1 MVNEQLSLIKEM
13 FSKMH
18 SHDQEHLAAI
28 FSESSRLIVEAPAG
42 SGKTKILISKIAY
55 NIATNQIPL
64 HKKIL
69 ALTFSVNAAYK
80 VKKDVANNIPELTEN
95 FNSNPSLLNNLITV
109 TNFHGFSRRVLKK
122 YGRLLNVTLKN
133 IDSLEGVS
141 DSSMDELNRLNL
153 GLSEP
158 DMQWITDFNSAIVS
172 NRINFRRNH
181 EIFLKY
187 LSYVDEFFLPQNKI
201 PFNGYLVYLLEL
213 FKIQPQLKSFYN
225 LLYPII
231 IVDEFQDTN
240 SLAWEIIKNL
250 VTDKSKLWL
259 FGDSLQ
265 RIYGF
270 IGAIED
276 LMSIAQKEFSMEKIE
291 LRTNYRF
298 KDNPNLLHFDKNIRE
313 CAKHISNPQPKT
325 EASVLTYA
333 FSNIAEE
340 NEWCIHYIQKFLS
353 DNETDKLAILIKQ
366 RSPDITMLLQ
376 RLDEEN
382 ITFFYALFNDDDNDY
397 INFHKTALEVFIKLL
412 QEKYPRNISKQ
423 FLESY
428 FHVIEDRYRDGSP
441 TEKSLLVLLSAFIN
455 NLQTEYLFL
464 DRDEK
469 ILYIKDILSNRS
481 LKQSMEYIDAKV
493 ILSTVHGA
501 KGLEW
506 DHVIVRGMK
515 NYSFPS
521 FTLCGKCSRHKYV
534 RSECRLNTGSI
545 AQDQEAT
552 KYFLEELSV
561 FYVAATRARKTLCMT
576 TNNERINNSG
586 ISYNSQLSCFLRMP
600 GIVVDLRWNLSHI

>member
-353 DNETDKLAILIKQ
+353 DNETYKLAILIKQ

-586 ISYNSQLSCFLRMP
+586 ISFNSQLSCFLRMP
-600 GIVVDLRWNLSHI
+600 GIVSDLR

>member
-69 ALTFSVNAAYK
+69 ALTFSVNAACK

-298 KDNPNLLHFDKNIRE
+298 NDNPNLLHFDKNIRE

-412 QEKYPRNISKQ
+412 QEKYPRNISRQ

-441 TEKSLLVLLSAFIN
+441 TEKSLLVLLSAFIK

-600 GIVVDLRWNLSHI
+600 GIVVDLR

>member
-382 ITFFYALFNDDDNDY
+382 VTFFYALFNDDDNDY

-428 FHVIEDRYRDGSP
+428 FRVIEDRYRDGSP

-586 ISYNSQLSCFLRMP
+586 ISFNSQLSCFLRMP
-600 GIVVDLRWNLSHI
+600 GIVADLR

>member
-28 FSESSRLIVEAPAG
+28 FSDSSRLIVEAPAG

-122 YGRLLNVTLKN
+122 YGRLLNVALKN

-600 GIVVDLRWNLSHI
+600 GIVVDLR

>member
-397 INFHKTALEVFIKLL
+397 INFHKKALEVFIKLL
-412 QEKYPRNISKQ
+412 QEKYPRNISRQ

-600 GIVVDLRWNLSHI
+600 GIVVDLR

>member
-1 MVNEQLSLIKEM
+1 M
-13 FSKMH
+13 
-18 SHDQEHLAAI
+18 
-28 FSESSRLIVEAPAG
+28 
-42 SGKTKILISKIAY
+42 
-55 NIATNQIPL
+55 
-64 HKKIL
+64 
-69 ALTFSVNAAYK
+69 
-80 VKKDVANNIPELTEN
+80 
-95 FNSNPSLLNNLITV
+95 
-109 TNFHGFSRRVLKK
+109 
-122 YGRLLNVTLKN
+122 
-133 IDSLEGVS
+133 
-141 DSSMDELNRLNL
+141 
-153 GLSEP
+153 
-158 DMQWITDFNSAIVS
+158 
-172 NRINFRRNH
+172 
-181 EIFLKY
+181 
-187 LSYVDEFFLPQNKI
+187 
-201 PFNGYLVYLLEL
+201 
-213 FKIQPQLKSFYN
+213 
-225 LLYPII
+225 
-231 IVDEFQDTN
+231 
-240 SLAWEIIKNL
+240 
-250 VTDKSKLWL
+250 
-259 FGDSLQ
+259 
-265 RIYGF
+265 
-270 IGAIED
+270 
-276 LMSIAQKEFSMEKIE
+276 
-291 LRTNYRF
+291 
-298 KDNPNLLHFDKNIRE
+298 HFDKNIRE

-600 GIVVDLRWNLSHI
+600 GIVVDLR

>member
-122 YGRLLNVTLKN
+122 YGRLLNVTLKD

-172 NRINFRRNH
+172 NRINFRSNH

-240 SLAWEIIKNL
+240 SLAWEIIKDL

-428 FHVIEDRYRDGSP
+428 FHIIEAKYKDGSP

-464 DRDEK
+464 DRDDK
-469 ILYIKDILSNRS
+469 VSYIKDILSNRS
-481 LKQSMEYIDAKV
+481 LKQSMEYVDAKI

-506 DHVIVRGMK
+506 DHIMVRGMK

-521 FTLCGKCSRHKYV
+521 FALCGKCSKHKYV
-534 RSECRLNTGSI
+534 HGECRLNTGSI
-545 AQDQEAT
+545 SQDQEAT

-600 GIVVDLRWNLSHI
+600 GIVVDLR

>member
-181 EIFLKY
+181 EIILKY

-340 NEWCIHYIQKFLS
+340 NEWCIHYTQKFLS

-412 QEKYPRNISKQ
+412 QEKYPRNISRQ

-600 GIVVDLRWNLSHI
+600 GIVVDLR

>member
-172 NRINFRRNH
+172 NRKNFRRNH

-298 KDNPNLLHFDKNIRE
+298 NDNPNLLHFDKNIRE

-412 QEKYPRNISKQ
+412 QEKYPRNISRQ

-441 TEKSLLVLLSAFIN
+441 TEKSLLVLLSAFIK

-600 GIVVDLRWNLSHI
+600 GIVVDLR

>member
-298 KDNPNLLHFDKNIRE
+298 NDNPNLLHFDKNIRE

-412 QEKYPRNISKQ
+412 QEKYPRNISRQ

-600 GIVVDLRWNLSHI
+600 GIVVDLR

>member
-428 FHVIEDRYRDGSP
+428 FRVIEDRYRDGSP

-600 GIVVDLRWNLSHI
+600 GIVADLR

>member
-172 NRINFRRNH
+172 NRINFKSNH

-259 FGDSLQ
+259 FGDFLQ

-397 INFHKTALEVFIKLL
+397 INFHKTA
-412 QEKYPRNISKQ
+412 
-423 FLESY
+423 
-428 FHVIEDRYRDGSP
+428 
-441 TEKSLLVLLSAFIN
+441 
-455 NLQTEYLFL
+455 
-464 DRDEK
+464 
-469 ILYIKDILSNRS
+469 
-481 LKQSMEYIDAKV
+481 
-493 ILSTVHGA
+493 
-501 KGLEW
+501 
-506 DHVIVRGMK
+506 
-515 NYSFPS
+515 
-521 FTLCGKCSRHKYV
+521 
-534 RSECRLNTGSI
+534 
-545 AQDQEAT
+545 
-552 KYFLEELSV
+552 
-561 FYVAATRARKTLCMT
+561 
-576 TNNERINNSG
+576 
-586 ISYNSQLSCFLRMP
+586 
-600 GIVVDLRWNLSHI
+600 

>member
-122 YGRLLNVTLKN
+122 YGRLLNVALKN

-313 CAKHISNPQPKT
+313 CAKHIYNPQPKT

-600 GIVVDLRWNLSHI
+600 GIVVDLR

>member
-382 ITFFYALFNDDDNDY
+382 VTFFYALFNDDDNDY

-428 FHVIEDRYRDGSP
+428 FRVIEDRYRDGSP

-600 GIVVDLRWNLSHI
+600 GIVVDLR

>member
-28 FSESSRLIVEAPAG
+28 FSDSSRLIVEAPAG

-122 YGRLLNVTLKN
+122 YGRLLNVALKN

-412 QEKYPRNISKQ
+412 QEKYPRNISKH

-600 GIVVDLRWNLSHI
+600 GIVADLR

>member
-80 VKKDVANNIPELTEN
+80 VKKDVANNIPELTES

-501 KGLEW
+501 KGMEW

-600 GIVVDLRWNLSHI
+600 GIVVDLR

>member
-340 NEWCIHYIQKFLS
+340 NEWCIHYIQKYLS

-428 FHVIEDRYRDGSP
+428 FHVIEDRHRDGSP

-469 ILYIKDILSNRS
+469 ILYIKDISSNRS

-586 ISYNSQLSCFLRMP
+586 ISFNSQLSCFLRMP
-600 GIVVDLRWNLSHI
+600 GIVADLR